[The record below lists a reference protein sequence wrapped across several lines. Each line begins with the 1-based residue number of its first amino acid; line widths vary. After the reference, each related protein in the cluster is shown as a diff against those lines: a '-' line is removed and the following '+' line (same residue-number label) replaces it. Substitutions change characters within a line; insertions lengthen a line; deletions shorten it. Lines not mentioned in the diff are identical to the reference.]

1 MLVFNSR
8 PMAHVVVVGLLPQRP
23 RFDSRSVY
31 ARFVVAKVAPGH
43 VFLTADILRFYPVC
57 IINTLL
63 SPDQREKSGN
73 LLTKNALE

>member
-1 MLVFNSR
+1 
-8 PMAHVVVVGLLPQRP
+8 MAHAVVVGLLPQRP
-23 RFDSRSVY
+23 GFDSRSVY

-43 VFLTADILRFYPVC
+43 VFLTVDLLRFYPVC

-63 SPDQREKSGN
+63 SLDQREKSGN